1 MTVVG
6 HRTRQLKTLEQFE
19 AKVYIS
25 FQQVSLLYKSE
36 RLKKLFMA
44 RLFIISILLFKT
56 NKIILKQYN
65 LHCETILHVLAATP
79 TSGVDNYLKSE
90 EMNEMNF

>member
-1 MTVVG
+1 MF
-6 HRTRQLKTLEQFE
+6 KTL
-19 AKVYIS
+19 S
-25 FQQVSLLYKSE
+25 
-36 RLKKLFMA
+36 
-44 RLFIISILLFKT
+44 

-79 TSGVDNYLKSE
+79 TSGMDNYLKSE